1 MTQLNDVEIKEVV
14 KERYGNLARE
24 ASSGEVSAA
33 CCGTDCG
40 CSEAEL
46 EVLLPLYTNTETD
59 GLPIEAIAAS
69 AGCGNPTALASLSPG
84 ETVVDFGSGGGID
97 CFLAAREVGES
108 GRVIGID
115 MTQDMVNLANSNA
128 KKLGL
133 SNAEFRL
140 AEIDKTTLDDDTADI
155 IISNCVINL
164 APDKDSVFQEA
175 FRILKPGGRM
185 MISDMVLVDNIPNE
199 EAEDTANWVACLA
212 GAEMKDTY
220 LGRMESAGFVDVQ
233 VASETP
239 LGNDEGWRAAVR
251 SLNIQ
256 ASKPA

>member
-1 MTQLNDVEIKEVV
+1 MTQLNETEIKEVV

-24 ASSGEVSAA
+24 ASAGEATSCCDDG
-33 CCGTDCG
+33 CCGA
-40 CSEAEL
+40 EAEL
-46 EVLLPLYTNTETD
+46 DVIMPLYTGTDTE

-97 CFLAAREVGES
+97 CFLAAREGGES

-128 KKLGL
+128 RKLGL

-140 AEIDKTTLDDDTADI
+140 AEIDNTTLDNDTADI

-185 MISDMVLVDNIPNE
+185 MISDMVLVDDIPNE
-199 EAEDTANWVACLA
+199 EAEDTANWFECLA
-212 GAEMKDTY
+212 GEEMKGVY
-220 LGRMESAGFVDVQ
+220 LGRMETAGFVDVQ
-233 VASETP
+233 VASETA
-239 LGNDEGWRAAVR
+239 LDSNEGWRAAVR
-251 SLNIQ
+251 SMNIQ
-256 ASKPA
+256 ASKPV

>member
-1 MTQLNDVEIKEVV
+1 MTQLNETEIKEVV

-24 ASSGEVSAA
+24 ASAGEATSCCDDG
-33 CCGTDCG
+33 CCG
-40 CSEAEL
+40 AEVEL
-46 EVLLPLYTNTETD
+46 DVIMPLYTGTDTE

-69 AGCGNPTALASLSPG
+69 AG
-84 ETVVDFGSGGGID
+84 ETVVDFGRGGGID

-128 KKLGL
+128 RKLGL

-140 AEIDKTTLDDDTADI
+140 AEIDNTTLDNDTADI

-185 MISDMVLVDNIPNE
+185 MISDMVLVDDIPNE

-212 GAEMKDTY
+212 GAEMKGVY
-220 LGRMESAGFVDVQ
+220 LGRMETAGFVDVQ
-233 VASETP
+233 VASETA
-239 LGNDEGWRAAVR
+239 LDSNEGWRAAVR
-251 SLNIQ
+251 SMNIQ
-256 ASKPA
+256 ASKPV

>member
-1 MTQLNDVEIKEVV
+1 MTQLNETEIKEVV
-14 KERYGNLARE
+14 KERYGNLAQEASARE
-24 ASSGEVSAA
+24 ATSCCDDG
-33 CCGTDCG
+33 CCGA
-40 CSEAEL
+40 EAEL
-46 EVLLPLYTNTETD
+46 DVIMPLYTGTDTE

-128 KKLGL
+128 RKLGL

-140 AEIDKTTLDDDTADI
+140 AEIDNTTLDNDTADI

-164 APDKDSVFQEA
+164 APDKGIFFNGQLELQLSA
-175 FRILKPGGRM
+175 ALL
-185 MISDMVLVDNIPNE
+185 LVGE
-199 EAEDTANWVACLA
+199 EHS
-212 GAEMKDTY
+212 GQ
-220 LGRMESAGFVDVQ
+220 F
-233 VASETP
+233 
-239 LGNDEGWRAAVR
+239 
-251 SLNIQ
+251 
-256 ASKPA
+256 

>member
-1 MTQLNDVEIKEVV
+1 MTQLNETEIKEVV

-24 ASSGEVSAA
+24 ASAGEATSCCDDG
-33 CCGTDCG
+33 CCGA
-40 CSEAEL
+40 EAEL
-46 EVLLPLYTNTETD
+46 DVIMPLYTGTDTE

-69 AGCGNPTALASLSPG
+69 AGCGNPTALASLSLG

-128 KKLGL
+128 RKLGL

-140 AEIDKTTLDDDTADI
+140 AEIDNTTLDNDTADI

-185 MISDMVLVDNIPNE
+185 MISDMVLVGDIPNE

-212 GAEMKDTY
+212 GAEMKDIY
-220 LGRMESAGFVDVQ
+220 LGRMETAGFVDVQ
-233 VASETP
+233 VASETA
-239 LGNDEGWRAAVR
+239 LDSNEGWRAAVR
-251 SLNIQ
+251 SMNIQ
-256 ASKPA
+256 ASKPV